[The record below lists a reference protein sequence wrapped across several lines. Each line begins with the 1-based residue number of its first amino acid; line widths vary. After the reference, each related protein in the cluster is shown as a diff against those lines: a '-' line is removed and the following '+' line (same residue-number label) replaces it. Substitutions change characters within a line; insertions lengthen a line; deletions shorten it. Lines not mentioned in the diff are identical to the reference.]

1 MATEEKSPDSEAQ
14 AYHHGRLK
22 EALKTV
28 ALEIVQESGEKGLT
42 FRELAR
48 RTGVTHTAPYAHY
61 KNKDALLAA
70 VAADGFR
77 KLADRMDQAAADL
90 DPDPLVQLAAIAQGY
105 LQFALED
112 TAYHEIVFG
121 AEISVD
127 RDDPELRAADDEAF
141 NFVRRLFASA
151 QEAGAIRDLPPDKLT
166 MILWASILGCAE
178 ALRMGVAQKR
188 GIEARE
194 ELIHL
199 LLDVMLGGLA
209 PR

>member
-1 MATEEKSPDSEAQ
+1 MANEEKNPDSEAQ

-90 DPDPLVQLAAIAQGY
+90 DPCGRPMMKPL
-105 LQFALED
+105 
-112 TAYHEIVFG
+112 
-121 AEISVD
+121 ISCGGFLC
-127 RDDPELRAADDEAF
+127 RLRRQARS
-141 NFVRRLFASA
+141 VTC
-151 QEAGAIRDLPPDKLT
+151 PPT
-166 MILWASILGCAE
+166 SS
-178 ALRMGVAQKR
+178 R
-188 GIEARE
+188 
-194 ELIHL
+194 
-199 LLDVMLGGLA
+199 
-209 PR
+209 

>member
-1 MATEEKSPDSEAQ
+1 MPKQEKGPDTETQ
-14 AYHHGRLK
+14 AYHHGHLK
-22 EALKTV
+22 DALKTV
-28 ALEIVQESGEKGLT
+28 ALEIVRESGEKGLT

-77 KLADRMDQAAADL
+77 KLAARMEQAAADL

-105 LQFALED
+105 LEFAMED
-112 TAYHEIVFG
+112 EAYHEIVFG

-127 RDDPELRAADDEAF
+127 RADPELRAADDDAF
-141 NFVRRLFASA
+141 DFARGLFASA
-151 QEAGAIRDLPPDKLT
+151 QEKGAIRDLPTEKLT
-166 MILWASILGCAE
+166 LVLWASILGCAE
-178 ALRMGVAQKR
+178 ALRMGIAQKR
-188 GIEARE
+188 GIQDRD
-194 ELIHL
+194 ELIRL
-199 LLDVMLGGLA
+199 LLDVMLGGIA

>member
-1 MATEEKSPDSEAQ
+1 MAKQEKSPDSEAQ

-28 ALEIVQESGEKGLT
+28 ALEIVQESGEKRLT

-77 KLADRMDQAAADL
+77 KLADRMEQAAADL

-105 LQFALED
+105 LEFATED
-112 TAYHEIVFG
+112 AAYHEIVFG

-127 RDDPELRAADDEAF
+127 RDDPELRAADDHAF
-141 NFVRRLFASA
+141 NFARGLFASA
-151 QEAGAIRDLPPDKLT
+151 QEKGAIRDLPTDKLT
-166 MILWASILGCAE
+166 LVLWASILGCAE
-178 ALRMGVAQKR
+178 ALRVGIAQKR
-188 GIEARE
+188 GIQDRD
-194 ELIHL
+194 ELIRL
-199 LLDVMLGGLA
+199 LLDVMLGGLV